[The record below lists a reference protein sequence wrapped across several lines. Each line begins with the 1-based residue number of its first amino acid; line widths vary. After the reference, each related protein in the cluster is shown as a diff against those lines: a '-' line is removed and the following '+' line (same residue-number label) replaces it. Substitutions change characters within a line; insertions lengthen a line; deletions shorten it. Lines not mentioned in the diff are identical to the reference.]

1 LPLFKVGALFAASS
15 RVAVYNFAAV
25 CIFSHIRP
33 CCVVL
38 FLLPAPVNISAWI
51 SIGRLNLISVS
62 AELLHQS
69 MADAAYVHGLLS
81 PQGYYARLDG
91 DRDSA
96 WPLKD
101 KFHDIDDPTH
111 FKPYMKR
118 LSDPLTKNF
127 VLDFGNEDA
136 FCATDL
142 GKDEFKLLL
151 SKPVR

>member
-1 LPLFKVGALFAASS
+1 
-15 RVAVYNFAAV
+15 
-25 CIFSHIRP
+25 
-33 CCVVL
+33 
-38 FLLPAPVNISAWI
+38 
-51 SIGRLNLISVS
+51 
-62 AELLHQS
+62 

-81 PQGYYARLDG
+81 PQDYYASLDG
-91 DRDSA
+91 DRGSA